1 VAYPSF
7 SFIFFFLYNTVL
19 SLAQSCVLL
28 GPADGREWA
37 HKKLVAVLAAE
48 DEQDAAVVCNK
59 QFNAAILTDCVF
71 QTPIR
76 ADRKGRYIRLNTDGL
91 PFSAT

>member
-1 VAYPSF
+1 VAYPNF
-7 SFIFFFLYNTVL
+7 SSIFFFLYNMFFPL
-19 SLAQSCVLL
+19 PKAAILL
-28 GPADGREWA
+28 GPTDGREWA

-59 QFNAAILTDCVF
+59 QFNAAIQTDCVF